1 MKKRNYLKSNSFIF
15 FRLLFAET
23 RKCDVRIATLNNDNT
38 LCEKNAKLV
47 ATVQQRTDA
56 KLSV

>member
-1 MKKRNYLKSNSFIF
+1 M
-15 FRLLFAET
+15 LFAET